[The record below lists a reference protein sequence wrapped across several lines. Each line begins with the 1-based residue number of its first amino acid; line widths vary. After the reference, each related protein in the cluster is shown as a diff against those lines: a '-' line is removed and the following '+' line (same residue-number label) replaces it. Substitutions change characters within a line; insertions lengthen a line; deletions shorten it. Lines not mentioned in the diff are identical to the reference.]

1 MKKTLLFVILILATI
16 VSACSES
23 SQKSK
28 PTPAVIIYEVTK
40 STGLY
45 DSPSLDAGLIREL
58 KEGQLLRPVNN
69 QRFYDC
75 ENIVED
81 GINYSICHVE
91 AIASHEEGW
100 VLQKWTKRQDP

>member
-1 MKKTLLFVILILATI
+1 MNKTLLFLLVVVMTLAC
-16 VSACSES
+16 ACSIS
-23 SQKSK
+23 NQKPK

-45 DSPSLDAGLIREL
+45 DAPNLDANMIGDLS
-58 KEGQLLRPVNN
+58 EGQLLKPVDN

-81 GINYSICHVE
+81 GVNYSLCHVE
-91 AIASHEEGW
+91 VIASHDEGW
-100 VLQKWTKRQDP
+100 VLQKWTKRHGP